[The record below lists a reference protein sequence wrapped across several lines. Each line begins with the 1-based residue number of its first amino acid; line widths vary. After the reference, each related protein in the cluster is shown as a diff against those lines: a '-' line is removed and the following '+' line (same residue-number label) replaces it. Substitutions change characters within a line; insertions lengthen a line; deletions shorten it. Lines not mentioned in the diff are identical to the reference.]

1 MDSLLLIFFGIVSA
15 IFIDCTTAG
24 VIPSA
29 VALPS
34 PIGIE
39 YAKAVPYNAPPH
51 VSRIDLNSKILS
63 APWFTATAGS
73 LFNAPPFAVTAPVS
87 ASQIIAAPVHPA
99 PVTAAYPALATP
111 PIVSGPLLDSPSY
124 LPTFTY
130 PTTFP
135 AYDHT
140 IFG

>member
-1 MDSLLLIFFGIVSA
+1 MFQIFFGIVSA
-15 IFIDCTTAG
+15 IFIDCSKAG

-29 VALPS
+29 LAQPS

-63 APWFTATAGS
+63 APWFSATAGS
-73 LFNAPPFAVTAPVS
+73 LFNAPPFAAVTAPVS
-87 ASQIIAAPVHPA
+87 ASQIIAAPIH
-99 PVTAAYPALATP
+99 PALATP
-111 PIVSGPLLDSPSY
+111 PIVSGPLLNSPSY
-124 LPTFTY
+124 LPTFAY

-135 AYDHT
+135 AYDPT